1 MTGPEC
7 RQSKKGFIVKM
18 IGTVW
23 WVFPCYFGRWI
34 FILVQAGRAI
44 RGKDMKG
51 RKMRAQEAERGAQED
66 T

>member
-7 RQSKKGFIVKM
+7 RQLKKGFVVKI

-23 WVFPCYFGRWI
+23 WVFPCFASWI
-34 FILVQAGRAI
+34 FSLVQAGRAI
-44 RGKDMKG
+44 SGKDMKG
-51 RKMRAQEAERGAQED
+51 RKMRAQEAEWGAQED

>member
-1 MTGPEC
+1 M
-7 RQSKKGFIVKM
+7 KI
-18 IGTVW
+18 IGMVW
-23 WVFPCYFGRWI
+23 WVFPCYFGSWI

-51 RKMRAQEAERGAQED
+51 RKMRAQEAEWGAQEE